1 MEQRIRKIEQ
11 LSELELD
18 EMQRTAVKE
27 AVRSGLLV
35 ITGGP
40 GTGKTTTI
48 NTIIQYF
55 ESEGMDI
62 ALAAPTDRKSTRL
75 NSSH

>member
-48 NTIIQYF
+48 NTIIQYLNQKAWILHWQRYRPC
-55 ESEGMDI
+55 SEADE
-62 ALAAPTDRKSTRL
+62 
-75 NSSH
+75 